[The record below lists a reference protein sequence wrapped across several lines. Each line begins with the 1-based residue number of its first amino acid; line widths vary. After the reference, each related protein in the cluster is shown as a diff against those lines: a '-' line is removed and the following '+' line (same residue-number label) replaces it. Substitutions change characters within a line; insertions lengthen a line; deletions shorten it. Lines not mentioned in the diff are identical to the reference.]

1 MNIDVKAEV
10 VINRPK
16 DDVASFVMNADNDP
30 VWISGIVETK
40 TLTDPPLS
48 VGTKVRRVAE
58 FLGRRM
64 EYVPEVVEYDPKA
77 LLVMRI
83 DSPFEMMIRYE
94 FEEADNGTLIRIR
107 IQGEGTGFYKLAG
120 PLIANTIKQ
129 NVIKDLK
136 TLKGILESRGDA
148 A

>member
-30 VWISGIVETK
+30 DWIDGIVETE
-40 TLTDPPLS
+40 TLTDQPLS

-64 EYVPEVVEYDPKA
+64 EYVPEVVEYEPGA
-77 LLVMRI
+77 LLVMST
-83 DSPFEMMIRYE
+83 DSPFQMTIRLE
-94 FEEADNGTLIRIR
+94 FEDADKGTLARIR

-120 PLIANTIKQ
+120 PMLANTIKR
-129 NVIKDLK
+129 NVIKDLQ
-136 TLKGILESRGDA
+136 TLKGILESRGDEA
-148 A
+148 